1 VKQLN
6 VVFNL
11 IFIVGFHSV
20 AYHKMYKSSRQ
31 TQLVTVLWA
40 SNKLVTK
47 LHVSA
52 PLSYHQVQDKGLKLV
67 VLNWLYTL
75 CAE

>member
-1 VKQLN
+1 MHSIVKIKLSQ
-6 VVFNL
+6 FNIGLMMALDL

-31 TQLVTVLWA
+31 MQLITALWA

-52 PLSYHQVQDKGLKLV
+52 PLSHHQVQDK
-67 VLNWLYTL
+67 
-75 CAE
+75 A

>member
-1 VKQLN
+1 MFRALLAH
-6 VVFNL
+6 L

-20 AYHKMYKSSRQ
+20 AYRKMYKSSRQ
-31 TQLVTVLWA
+31 TQLNTVLWE

-52 PLSYHQVQDKGLKLV
+52 PLSHHQAQDKG
-67 VLNWLYTL
+67 
-75 CAE
+75 